1 MRTRSL
7 SAVFAVSTLFLPACS
22 DRPLEDLPEDGCA
35 LDQPSLLVPLP
46 AGWDPDE
53 RLSGF
58 HMVATD
64 NHLLYGFDGPE
75 RRGRRDLVPLCG
87 GEPEQITAES
97 DLYIGY
103 SVMNSKQGPV
113 LYGLHD
119 NVLQL
124 IDRLEV
130 PGHDEV
136 RKVGELSPP
145 HSDDDDVLLSV
156 SYRRGEVGTVYGY
169 TMTRR
174 DPDPLVVNGVAGLGG
189 ARSRYYFHSGEPD
202 SPSVLIGDDIVTYY
216 QVGEL
221 AFMLRDDGS
230 VDTFDRETGKTAHI
244 LDGARYI
251 ESVWTT
257 EGDLSLL
264 YQVMGDDQ
272 SEPVR
277 IRDLGTGEER
287 EVTVN
292 DFAAASWGRGPTTGA
307 GHWRVAAGP
316 DGTVL
321 ALRGLDSRFVEAY
334 RLDTLEPLAIPD
346 HVGSSVVVQGSY
358 PGFAL
363 VVPDPED
370 HVIAVWNALTGSM
383 VEIYRGPEPDWW
395 FHVIHEAGRVHYL
408 RPNDDGSMRR
418 IAVDLA
424 SGEATTVIPRM
435 GEWWHP
441 LEDGRLLSRLHIG
454 DSEIEHEYEY
464 ALVDPDTGDYEV
476 LVERTAEATL
486 VEGVGLL
493 YLDLE
498 ASRPG
503 IWTLPFP
510 PR

>member
-7 SAVFAVSTLFLPACS
+7 SAVFAVSTLFLSACG
-22 DRPLEDLPEDGCA
+22 DRPLEDQPEDGCA

-53 RLSGF
+53 RSSSLN
-58 HMVATD
+58 MWVTD
-64 NHLLYGFDGPE
+64 DHLLYAFDEVGQK
-75 RRGRRDLVPLCG
+75 GRFDLVPLCG
-87 GEPEQITAES
+87 GAPEFVAEKAPPFMS
-97 DLYIGY
+97 Y
-103 SVMNSKQGPV
+103 SVMNSEQGPV
-113 LYGLHD
+113 LFKFGDYTLD
-119 NVLQL
+119 V

-130 PGHDEV
+130 PGRDEV
-136 RKVGELSPP
+136 RRVGEFSLPP
-145 HSDDDDVLLSV
+145 GDEDDVLSV
-156 SYRRGEVGTVYGY
+156 EWRGGDFGTVYGFNL
-169 TMTRR
+169 TSTE
-174 DPDPLVVNGVAGLGG
+174 PDPVVRGVAGIGG
-189 ARSRYYFHSGEPD
+189 GHSRYYFHSGDPD
-202 SPSVLIGDDIVTYY
+202 APVVLIGDDIVRYY
-216 QVGEL
+216 QADNL

-230 VDTFDRETGKTAHI
+230 VDTFDRETGEAAHI

-251 ESVWTT
+251 ESVWTA
-257 EGDLSLL
+257 DDHLHLL
-264 YQVMGDDQ
+264 YQVMGDDA
-272 SEPVR
+272 SESVR

-292 DFAAASWGRGPTTGA
+292 DFAADSWGRGPTTGA
-307 GHWRVAAGP
+307 GYWRVAAGP
-316 DGTVL
+316 DTTVF
-321 ALRGLDSRFVEAY
+321 ALHGPDSRFVEAY

-346 HVGSSVVVQGSY
+346 HVGPSSFIQGNY

-370 HVIAVWNALTGSM
+370 HVIAVWNALTGAM
-383 VEIYRGPEPDWW
+383 VEIYRGPEPDWR
-395 FHVIHEAGRVHYL
+395 FRVIHDDGRVLYE
-408 RPNDDGSMRR
+408 RPNGDGSMRR

-424 SGEATTVIPRM
+424 SGETNTVIPRI
-435 GEWWHP
+435 GDSWFT
-441 LEDGRLLSRLHIG
+441 LEDGRLLSRLDIS
-454 DSEIEHEYEY
+454 DDEIQHEFEY

-476 LVERTAEATL
+476 LVERTAEAAI

>member
-1 MRTRSL
+1 MGTRSL
-7 SAVFAVSTLFLPACS
+7 SAVFALSTLFLFACG
-22 DRPLEDLPEDGCA
+22 DRPLEDQPEDGCA

-53 RLSGF
+53 RSSSLN
-58 HMVATD
+58 MWVTD
-64 NHLLYGFDGPE
+64 DHLLYAFDDAE
-75 RRGRRDLVPLCG
+75 QKTRFDLVPLCG
-87 GEPEQITAES
+87 GAPELVAEEARPYTA
-97 DLYIGY
+97 Y
-103 SVMNSKQGPV
+103 SVMNSEQGPV
-113 LYGLHD
+113 FYKFGQDYTLD
-119 NVLQL
+119 L

-130 PGHDEV
+130 PGRDEI
-136 RKVGELSPP
+136 RRVGDFSPP
-145 HSDDDDVLLSV
+145 PGDEDDLLSV
-156 SYRRGEVGTVYGY
+156 EWRGGDFGTVYGF
-169 TMTRR
+169 TLTSTAPGRVT
-174 DPDPLVVNGVAGLGG
+174 DGVAGLGG
-189 ARSRYYFHSGEPD
+189 ARSRRYFHSGDPD
-202 SPSVLIGDDIVTYY
+202 TQAVLIGDDIVRYY
-216 QVGEL
+216 QADNL

-230 VDTFDRETGKTAHI
+230 VDTFDRETGEAAHI

-251 ESVWTT
+251 ESVWTA
-257 EGDLSLL
+257 DDHLHLL
-264 YQVMGDDQ
+264 YQVMGDDA

-277 IRDLGTGEER
+277 IRDLETGEER

-292 DFAAASWGRGPTTGA
+292 DFAAESWGRGPTTGA

-316 DGTVL
+316 DTTVF

-346 HVGSSVVVQGSY
+346 HVGSSSFIEGSY

-370 HVIAVWNALTGSM
+370 HVIAVWNALTGAM
-383 VEIYRGPEPDWW
+383 VEVYRGPEPDWR
-395 FHVIHEAGRVHYL
+395 FRLTHDSGRVHYE
-408 RPNDDGSMRR
+408 RPNGDGSMRR

-424 SGEATTVIPRM
+424 SGEATTVIPRI
-435 GEWWHP
+435 GDSWLP
-441 LEDGRLLSRLHIG
+441 LEDGRLLSRLDIS
-454 DSEIEHEYEY
+454 DDEIKHEFEY
-464 ALVDPDTGDYEV
+464 ALVDPDTGDYEL
-476 LVERTAEATL
+476 LVERTGEAAL